1 MQQDLSKLKLV
12 ELKALCKDKN
22 MLTTGTKATLIAR
35 LTNTAVVKK
44 TEGRPAKVIKKIESG
59 RPVLIL
65 KRNKFNNFTDPS
77 TSFVFS
83 KDKKVIGKE
92 GVEGE
97 VIPLTTEDVECIK
110 DKRLDYDESK
120 LKNSLV
126 QDNATDRLKE
136 LEHFL
141 RNKLSTTDLES
152 EDENE

>member
-1 MQQDLSKLKLV
+1 MQQDLSKLKLA
-12 ELKALCKDKN
+12 ELKALCKNKN

-44 TEGRPAKVIKKIESG
+44 TDNRPSKIIRKIESD

-65 KRNKFNNFTDPS
+65 KRNKFNNFTHS
-77 TSFVFS
+77 SYVFS

-92 GVEGE
+92 GPNGE
-97 VIPLTTEDVECIK
+97 IIPLTTEDVECIK

-141 RNKLSTTDLES
+141 RNKISIDDLGS